1 MVVSNDSI
9 QQEVQ
14 MLALYY
20 KYNTLVNLAFATIAC
35 LVSEYVLNTEL
46 SFIDTMLVFGQFEL
60 LTLIQDNK
68 KDGDH
73 V

>member
-1 MVVSNDSI
+1 
-9 QQEVQ
+9 

-20 KYNTLVNLAFATIAC
+20 KYNTLVNLAFAAIVC
-35 LVSEYVLNTEL
+35 LVSKYVLNTEL
-46 SFIDTMLVFGQFEL
+46 SFIETVLVFGQFEM

-68 KDGDH
+68 KEGDY